1 VITAPFALELQRE
14 QDVVVAR
21 QRARQIAAFVGFDAR
36 EQTRIATAVSEVA
49 RNAFQYAGGGRVE
62 FGVEGE
68 RPQMLAVRIVD
79 EGPGIA
85 NLQEVLDGRSHDM
98 TGAGIGL
105 AGARRLTDRFEV
117 RTAPGRG
124 TSVSLARALPP
135 GARAVTPADLARL
148 SEQLAG
154 EQPRDAF
161 EEVRQVNQE
170 LVRALEELRLR
181 QEEIDRLNRELEDTN
196 RGVVALYAELD
207 ERAGYLERLSELKTR
222 FLSHLSHELRT
233 PLNAVRNL
241 TRLLLDGFEGTLTE
255 QQQRPVRLIR
265 ASMDELVTLVD
276 DLLDLAKIEAGKT
289 VVRAEEFSAAD
300 LMAALR
306 GMFRALH
313 GSERVTL
320 VFDDVSALPPLVT
333 DEGKVAQILRNFVSN
348 AVKFTE
354 EGEIRVSATAEQD
367 DMVRF
372 TVRDSGIGIAPADQE
387 RIFEE
392 FSQVEHPMQRRVK
405 GTGLGLPLSRQL
417 ARLLGGDVSV
427 RSTEGEGSEFT
438 LVLPRVYQPVSAP
451 AAAFDAA
458 VEAARHG

>member
-1 VITAPFALELQRE
+1 MITAPLALELRRE
-14 QDVVVAR
+14 EDVVLAR

-49 RNAFQYAGGGRVE
+49 RNAVQYAGGGRVE

-68 RPQMLAVRIVD
+68 RPQMLAVRVAD
-79 EGPGIA
+79 DGPGIA
-85 NLQEVLDGRSHDM
+85 NLQEVLDGRSHAM

-117 RTAPGRG
+117 RSAPGQ
-124 TSVSLARALPP
+124 TVVSMARALPR
-135 GARAVTPADLARL
+135 GARPVTSAELARL
-148 SEQLAG
+148 SEQLAR
-154 EQPRDAF
+154 ESPRDAVA
-161 EEVRQVNQE
+161 EARQLDQE
-170 LVRALEELRLR
+170 LARTLDELRLR
-181 QEEIDRLNRELEDTN
+181 QEEIERLNRELEETN

-255 QQQRPVRLIR
+255 RQQRPVRLIR

-289 VVRAEEFSAAD
+289 VVRADQFSAEG

-313 GSERVTL
+313 APERVTL
-320 VFDDVSALPPLVT
+320 VFEDASAIPPLVT
-333 DEGKVAQILRNFVSN
+333 DEAKVAQILRNFVSN

-354 EGEIRVSATAEQD
+354 EGEIRVSAAAFGE

-372 TVRDSGIGIAPADQE
+372 TVRDTGIGIAPADQE

-417 ARLLGGDVSV
+417 ARLLGGDVSM

-451 AAAFDAA
+451 AAAFEAA